1 MGFQT
6 SAVGFQTSAM
16 AYPDQL
22 PSEDEV
28 VELCLPLEAHLDGIR
43 YRQNL
48 WIKFGK
54 HVSKDEAYAQMYAFK
69 HADPAV
75 VSVPKIYYWF
85 ERDGRTYILMEF
97 IDCETLPQHL
107 KNNPSERDK
116 WDNAIVAAVEH
127 LWSFPVHEDA
137 KPGPLARG
145 IPTGPFFAEHD
156 VNRTFESQEELERW
170 INGKLQRNRRPER
183 VEFGSQPL
191 VFSHGDLTRRQFIV
205 KNGKLYLLNFGASGF
220 YPKCFEEVALFH
232 CGDWYKKIRSRLFGS
247 RSANLPGMVWAR
259 RFNIMDRD

>member
-1 MGFQT
+1 
-6 SAVGFQTSAM
+6 M

-28 VELCLPLEAHLDGIR
+28 VELCLPLDAHLDGIR
-43 YRQNL
+43 YGQDL

-54 HVSKDEAYAQMYAFK
+54 HVSKDEVYAQMYAFK
-69 HADPAV
+69 HADPAA

-85 ERDGRTYILMEF
+85 ERDRRTYILMKF

-127 LWSFPVHEDA
+127 LRSFPVHEDT
-137 KPGPLARG
+137 KPSPLARG
-145 IPTGPFFAEHD
+145 IPVGPFFAEYD

-170 INGKLQRNRRPER
+170 INGKLQRSGRPEP
-183 VEFGSQPL
+183 VEFGSESL
-191 VFSHGDLTRRQFIV
+191 VFRPQSTAVHRQKRKTLPF
-205 KNGKLYLLNFGASGF
+205 KLWRFRVLSQMFRGGGAIQ
-220 YPKCFEEVALFH
+220 Y
-232 CGDWYKKIRSRLFGS
+232 GDWYKQIRSRLFGS
-247 RSANLPGMVWAR
+247 RSANLLGMSWAR
-259 RFNIMDRD
+259 RLNQMHFD